1 LNDTNLFD
9 NDGMDNFKNCFGKTI
24 RPYFTD
30 KQKSLDILERLTQD
44 PNLKNDRE
52 SGKNCF
58 MESHPQMKELDKDDL
73 LLSIVTGYSD
83 AKLSKLF
90 MIDRLTVSTI
100 RHDLELRY
108 STLFQWIETFEKQTT
123 KQGYAIIDNKR
134 KYFDGLKSSNI
145 EKRKKAKNLSVK
157 WLIQY

>member
-1 LNDTNLFD
+1 
-9 NDGMDNFKNCFGKTI
+9 
-24 RPYFTD
+24 
-30 KQKSLDILERLTQD
+30 
-44 PNLKNDRE
+44 
-52 SGKNCF
+52 
-58 MESHPQMKELDKDDL
+58 
-73 LLSIVTGYSD
+73 
-83 AKLSKLF
+83 
-90 MIDRLTVSTI
+90 VSTI